1 MEISDLAKRL
11 AKLTADNS
19 PAIFTALGVA
29 GALTT
34 AYLTGKASFKAARVI
49 QDRQLDFDL
58 RGQGRPLEPKEK
70 LEAVWKLYI
79 PPAGS
84 AVVTIACIILA
95 NRIGSRRAAALAAAY
110 AISERGFAEYK
121 AKVIEKLGEKKEQGV
136 RDEIA
141 QERVKK
147 NPFNDVFIVG
157 EAQALCYDSFTG
169 RYFLCDMESIR
180 RAENDINHR
189 INSDYYASLSDFYAL
204 IGLPKTSM
212 SDDMGWNADKLL
224 EVEYSAV
231 LSESGK
237 PCIAIDFRVE
247 PIRGYSRLQ

>member
-19 PAIFTALGVA
+19 PVIFTAIGVA

-34 AYLTGKASFKAARVI
+34 AYLTGRATIKAMKVVQHEERIRELPDGPITDKQVVN
-49 QDRQLDFDL
+49 L
-58 RGQGRPLEPKEK
+58 
-70 LEAVWKLYI
+70 VWKLYV
-79 PPAGS
+79 PPASS

-121 AKVIEKLGEKKEQGV
+121 SKVIEKLGEKKEQSV

-141 QERVKK
+141 QDRVNR
-147 NPFNDVFIVG
+147 NPFDRMIVVG
-157 EAQALCYDSFTG
+157 EGQVLCYDSYTG
-169 RYFLCDMESIR
+169 RYFLCDMETIR
-180 RAENDINHR
+180 RAENDINHQVTH
-189 INSDYYASLSDFYAL
+189 DYYASLSDFYNK
-204 IGLPKTSM
+204 IGLPPTSM

-224 EVEYSAV
+224 EIEYSAV
-231 LSESGK
+231 LSETGK
-237 PCIAIDFRVE
+237 PCIAINFRVE
-247 PIRGYSRLQ
+247 PVRGYSRLQ

>member
-1 MEISDLAKRL
+1 VEFSDLAKRL

-34 AYLTGKASFKAARVI
+34 AYLTGKATIKAMKIVQHEERIRELPDGPITNQQVVS
-49 QDRQLDFDL
+49 L
-58 RGQGRPLEPKEK
+58 
-70 LEAVWKLYI
+70 VWKQYI

-141 QERVKK
+141 QDRVNK

-157 EAQALCYDSFTG
+157 EGQVLCYDSYTG
-169 RYFLCDMESIR
+169 RYFLSDMETIR
-180 RAENDINHR
+180 RAVNDINHQ
-189 INSDYYASLSDFYAL
+189 INADFYASLSDFYAL
-204 IGLPKTSM
+204 IGLPRTSM
-212 SDDMGWNADKLL
+212 SDNMGWNADQLL
-224 EVEYSAV
+224 EVTYSAV
-231 LSESGK
+231 LSEAGK
-237 PCIAIDFRVE
+237 PCVAIDFRVE
-247 PIRGYSRLQ
+247 PVRGYSRLQ